1 MAKVVVILEVINI
14 AQTIEERR
22 ILLSIILL
30 FKEHSLF
37 VRFVDE
43 LPTRVLLNVKFYG
56 YTIFMSDKVR
66 MSTRLKIVIWFN
78 LTKSQILRDISV
90 MLQRILSQKRA
101 VLAVNHFTV
110 MVLGIVTDVELGLK
124 RMPQFKLS

>member
-66 MSTRLKIVIWFN
+66 MSARLKIVIWFN